1 VLLAT
6 ADLRDAAAQDMR
18 VYTTVRAVGENR
30 QNSPIL
36 AESLTLYHA
45 GKMYDYM
52 ENVGEVMI
60 FEPEQHRFTLLG
72 ANYIGATVTFAE
84 IQQFLNAARGEA
96 ENYLS
101 TPAPDAGTRQLIA
114 GLRFQLSPRFK
125 EELRSDRLRLVG
137 DILTYDVKTEA
148 PPEGAPWKAYLD
160 YTDWAARLNYLMH
173 PQSLLPESR
182 LKLNERLREHKRLP
196 VQVVLTARLDTD
208 LHLRAEHRYGWALQ
222 PIDRQFIDQWERKRE
237 SASIRWVSLHEYHK
251 ELLTKAS
258 ASGK

>member
-1 VLLAT
+1 MAIGG
-6 ADLRDAAAQDMR
+6 LRQAAAQDMR

-52 ENVGEVMI
+52 ENVGEVII
-60 FEPEQHRFTLLG
+60 FEPQQHRFTLLS

-84 IQQFLNAARGEA
+84 IQQFLNAARSEA

-101 TPAPDAGTRQLIA
+101 TPTPDARTKRLIA
-114 GLRFQLSPRFK
+114 GLRFQLSPRFR
-125 EELRSDRLRLVG
+125 EDVRSDRLKLAG
-137 DILTYDVKTEA
+137 DCVTYDVKTDA
-148 PPEGAPWKAYLD
+148 PPDGAPWKAYLD

-173 PQSLLPESR
+173 PQSLLPEPR
-182 LKLNERLREHKRLP
+182 LELNERLREHKRLP
-196 VQVVLTARLDTD
+196 VQVDLTARLDTD
-208 LHLRAEHRYGWALQ
+208 LRLRADHRYGWSLQ

-237 SASIRWVSLHEYHK
+237 SPDIRWVSLHEYHK
-251 ELLTKAS
+251 ELLAKAPT
-258 ASGK
+258 SGQ